1 MRPLILMMVV
11 MLHDDH
17 RLEVTLH
24 PSIFFFFIK
33 HHLQLSLSVI
43 MRINTGQ
50 LVLVT
55 LWTGQQSGAAPCR
68 SSVGFSSPFYPLLK
82 STVLAVEVQFRS
94 CGWFASVPS
103 LCRRASRLTRCAARS
118 QPGGVRG
125 SEPAAARLL
134 QRHRRGGKREEV
146 SLWRRIASSQLFYS
160 CMVIIVIQVKWQHLI
175 SSRPS
180 KGFLLYLVFCFFVVV
195 FFHKHHFTQK
205 SLKLA
210 NGKIYPICWVSEF
223 VCSQQIWTLYILSKN
238 IYSILQY
245 SFMVLIYTFISYQHV
260 CPRYSI

>member
-1 MRPLILMMVV
+1 MNPAERWQNCVSLWDLRVSVDSWSPDQAHHQTDWSFRRREGMRPLILMMVV

-24 PSIFFFFIK
+24 PSIFFIY
-33 HHLQLSLSVI
+33 HHIISSDRARHLVT
-43 MRINTGQ
+43 MRKNTGQ

-82 STVLAVEVQFRS
+82 STVLAVHVQFRS
-94 CGWFASVPS
+94 CGLFASVPS
-103 LCRRASRLTRCAARS
+103 LSRRASRLTRCAARS

-146 SLWRRIASSQLFYS
+146 SLW
-160 CMVIIVIQVKWQHLI
+160 
-175 SSRPS
+175 
-180 KGFLLYLVFCFFVVV
+180 G
-195 FFHKHHFTQK
+195 
-205 SLKLA
+205 
-210 NGKIYPICWVSEF
+210 E
-223 VCSQQIWTLYILSKN
+223 
-238 IYSILQY
+238 
-245 SFMVLIYTFISYQHV
+245 
-260 CPRYSI
+260 